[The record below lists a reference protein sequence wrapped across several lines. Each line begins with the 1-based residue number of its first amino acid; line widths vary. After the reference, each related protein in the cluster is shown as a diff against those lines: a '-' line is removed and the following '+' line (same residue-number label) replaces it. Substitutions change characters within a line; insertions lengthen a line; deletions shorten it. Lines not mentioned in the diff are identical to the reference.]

1 MEEWE
6 KDGMEGA
13 EGGQEGTDRG
23 RERERERMEGG
34 GQSCLFWSIQVSALF
49 DEDEVK
55 C

>member
-13 EGGQEGTDRG
+13 KGMNRKRAGENGGV
-23 RERERERMEGG
+23 
-34 GQSCLFWSIQVSALF
+34 GQSCLFWSIQASALF

-55 C
+55 S